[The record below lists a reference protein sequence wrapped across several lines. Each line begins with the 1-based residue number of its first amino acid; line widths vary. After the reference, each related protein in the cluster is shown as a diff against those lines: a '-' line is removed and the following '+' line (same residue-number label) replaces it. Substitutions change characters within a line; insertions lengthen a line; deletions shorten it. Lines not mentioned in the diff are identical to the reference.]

1 MKRQLLLFVLLA
13 AGFSACS
20 PKNTASFGPSQKFY
34 KPVQQKEVSGEL
46 LTTADE
52 VIHIDRKEFKSE
64 ERELAEASASSKLIS
79 TVQSKTRSEKIVEK
93 YAKSG
98 VPSTKEVLKLPA
110 RQRIKVLKEVKKDIK
125 ALKKVKKDKSIEN
138 RKVYVGIII
147 ALAGLVIAILASGA
161 IGALGIIV
169 GVVLIAWGLIEQG
182 SI

>member
-1 MKRQLLLFVLLA
+1 MKKRLLLFMLLV
-13 AGFSACS
+13 AGFFACS
-20 PKNTASFGPSQKFY
+20 PKYTASFGPSQKFY
-34 KPVQQKEVSGEL
+34 KPVQHEDVSGEL
-46 LTTADE
+46 LTEVDE
-52 VIHIDRKEFKSE
+52 AIDIDLKESE
-64 ERELAEASASSKLIS
+64 EIELVEASNSSKLIS

-93 YAKSG
+93 YSKSG
-98 VPSTKEVLKLPA
+98 IPSTKEVLKLPA

-125 ALKKVKKDKSIEN
+125 ALKKAKKDKSIEN

-182 SI
+182 GI